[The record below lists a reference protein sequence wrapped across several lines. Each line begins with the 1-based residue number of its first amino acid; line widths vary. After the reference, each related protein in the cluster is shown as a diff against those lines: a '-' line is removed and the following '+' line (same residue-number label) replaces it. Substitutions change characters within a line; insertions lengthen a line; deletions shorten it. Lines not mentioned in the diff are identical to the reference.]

1 MLIFTDKSRK
11 HNTIHLIVLLTFKH
25 EHYTI
30 EICFLILE
38 EIMKTILI
46 SGEPCVIE
54 GFLHAAGNVEELEV
68 LRTFQEENE
77 ALDMVSRQ
85 EVDLAVI
92 DLEMQKV
99 NGADIGWELKKRNP
113 DIQLIYL
120 TRQQRSLMDLITL
133 PPVAVLEMPFQ
144 EGEIEYV
151 VESAYL
157 LSKRK
162 RKRIYARTFGHFDVF
177 VDGRPIMFKSA
188 KAKEFLAFLIDRRG
202 GTVSTDQ
209 MINVLWEDRPNDES
223 TQNLCCKLVKTLQ
236 RELRAAGA
244 EEMLVVARGS
254 RSINVETFQCDM
266 YEMLDGNQKI
276 RSQYM
281 GEYLVDYSWSEG
293 QTAFLDRF
301 LHE

>member
-1 MLIFTDKSRK
+1 M
-11 HNTIHLIVLLTFKH
+11 
-25 EHYTI
+25 
-30 EICFLILE
+30 
-38 EIMKTILI
+38 
-46 SGEPCVIE
+46 
-54 GFLHAAGNVEELEV
+54 EELEV

-133 PPVAVLEMPFQ
+133 HPVAVLEMPFQ

-209 MINVLWEDRPNDES
+209 MINVLWEDRPNDVNTES
-223 TQNLCCKLVKTLQ
+223 VL
-236 RELRAAGA
+236 
-244 EEMLVVARGS
+244 
-254 RSINVETFQCDM
+254 
-266 YEMLDGNQKI
+266 
-276 RSQYM
+276 
-281 GEYLVDYSWSEG
+281 
-293 QTAFLDRF
+293 
-301 LHE
+301 

>member
-1 MLIFTDKSRK
+1 MPILAYKSRK
-11 HNTIHLIVLLTFKH
+11 YNTLLKIALLTFKRLRNK
-25 EHYTI
+25 I
-30 EICFLILE
+30 GVCFLILE

-46 SGEPCVIE
+46 SGESCVIE
-54 GFLHAAGNVEELEV
+54 EFLREAGDIEQLEV
-68 LRTFQEENE
+68 LRSFQEEQE
-77 ALDMVSRQ
+77 AYELVSRR

-92 DLEMQKV
+92 DLDMKTSDGVE
-99 NGADIGWELKKRNP
+99 IGWELKKRNP

-120 TRQQRSLMDLITL
+120 TKEERSLMNLIPL
-133 PPVAVLEMPFQ
+133 HPVAVMEVPFR
-144 EGEIEYV
+144 EGEMRYV

-162 RKRIYARTFGHFDVF
+162 RKRIYARTFGHFDIF
-177 VDGRPIMFKSA
+177 VDGKPIMFKSV

-202 GTVSTDQ
+202 GTVTTDQ

-236 RELRAAGA
+236 RELRAVGA

-254 RSINVETFQCDM
+254 RSVNVDSFQCDM
-266 YEMLDGNQKI
+266 YELLDGNQKVKA
-276 RSQYM
+276 RYM
-281 GEYLVDYSWSEG
+281 GNYLLDYSWSES
-293 QTAFLDRF
+293 QTALLDHI

>member
-1 MLIFTDKSRK
+1 
-11 HNTIHLIVLLTFKH
+11 
-25 EHYTI
+25 
-30 EICFLILE
+30 
-38 EIMKTILI
+38 MKTILI

-54 GFLHAAGNVEELEV
+54 GFLHEAGNVEELEV

-133 PPVAVLEMPFQ
+133 HPVAVLEMPFQ

-157 LSKRK
+157 LSNE
-162 RKRIYARTFGHFDVF
+162 
-177 VDGRPIMFKSA
+177 
-188 KAKEFLAFLIDRRG
+188 KESGSMPEL
-202 GTVSTDQ
+202 
-209 MINVLWEDRPNDES
+209 
-223 TQNLCCKLVKTLQ
+223 LVIL
-236 RELRAAGA
+236 
-244 EEMLVVARGS
+244 
-254 RSINVETFQCDM
+254 M
-266 YEMLDGNQKI
+266 YL
-276 RSQYM
+276 
-281 GEYLVDYSWSEG
+281 
-293 QTAFLDRF
+293 
-301 LHE
+301 